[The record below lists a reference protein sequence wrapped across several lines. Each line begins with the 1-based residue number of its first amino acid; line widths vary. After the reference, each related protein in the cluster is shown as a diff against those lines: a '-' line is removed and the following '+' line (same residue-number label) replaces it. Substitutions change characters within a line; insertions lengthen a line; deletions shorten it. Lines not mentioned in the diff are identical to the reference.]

1 MAYTQTNKVFERRS
15 AANLLNYYSPTP
27 SNKKY
32 GDGYIG
38 DSNQTNPIPGK
49 ELFWYSWQYN
59 PKKPFKSIDTD
70 AYFPDSNNTLKI
82 KSLYWLEKYEPPY
95 LYYSLKFNSNFRSPF
110 GGSSSPDPNSIGKVE
125 YNYFQPSSYI
135 QYDFSGYFYG
145 WYTGYDLSP
154 SNFGYNS
161 IYGANFSALKNYWG
175 FIFDMKPNW
184 GNWIPKTKAELW
196 QFEQWIQDPPNSGF
210 YKCMWTKYEWNYVG
224 IVSNGYGRELKYL
237 ETATR
242 GILKDYDPL
251 VPRWRTKWTP
261 DQDDPEFVKMYYP
274 GTNPYFSLMYYK
286 QSGSD
291 ILLSN
296 ISQSYYVNEIYNGLL
311 GDQVN
316 IVLRYN
322 LDSTQTEF
330 QIQNNQ
336 LNNQPQYGVKNSLDS
351 NYYPDSG
358 LSSYK
363 SNSTDD
369 SPFYFVNKKTTYNLL
384 CHKIYGCQSA
394 CWHKN
399 KVLKIKLKWEI
410 GQFQII
416 KYKGSMNN
424 YYSTKANIH
433 GEVSYSGQF
442 EEEIMDDIE
451 IKFDGDN
458 LNVNVNPTYDQGI
471 IKTFEIECQPGQAKR
486 LVDICVLEVRDKT

>member
-1 MAYTQTNKVFERRS
+1 
-15 AANLLNYYSPTP
+15 
-27 SNKKY
+27 
-32 GDGYIG
+32 
-38 DSNQTNPIPGK
+38 
-49 ELFWYSWQYN
+49 
-59 PKKPFKSIDTD
+59 
-70 AYFPDSNNTLKI
+70 
-82 KSLYWLEKYEPPY
+82 
-95 LYYSLKFNSNFRSPF
+95 
-110 GGSSSPDPNSIGKVE
+110 
-125 YNYFQPSSYI
+125 
-135 QYDFSGYFYG
+135 
-145 WYTGYDLSP
+145 
-154 SNFGYNS
+154 
-161 IYGANFSALKNYWG
+161 
-175 FIFDMKPNW
+175 
-184 GNWIPKTKAELW
+184 
-196 QFEQWIQDPPNSGF
+196 
-210 YKCMWTKYEWNYVG
+210 
-224 IVSNGYGRELKYL
+224 
-237 ETATR
+237 
-242 GILKDYDPL
+242 
-251 VPRWRTKWTP
+251 
-261 DQDDPEFVKMYYP
+261 MYYP

-291 ILLSN
+291 ISLSN
-296 ISQSYYVNEIYNGLL
+296 ISQSYYENEIYNGLL

-336 LNNQPQYGVKNSLDS
+336 LNNQPKYGVKNSLDP

-416 KYKGSMNN
+416 EYKGDMND
-424 YYSTKANIH
+424 YYGTKANIH

-471 IKTFEIECQPGQAKR
+471 IKTFEIECSPGQAKR